1 MTPELLNLRGIIYKR
16 AELTLLEALRL
27 SVLESINYQDKAT
40 LLKWLR
46 QKGFDSLATHVES
59 TSDSKFKVI
68 LEDFKRKSLQSGGNI
83 PTKLTT
89 LDKPPVYEYTN
100 TNDSTIFDSGPGAPM
115 RDTTDQKFL
124 DRARSLLKS
133 SG

>member
-1 MTPELLNLRGIIYKR
+1 MIPESLNLRGLIYKR

-27 SVLESINYQDKAT
+27 SVLESVNYQDKAT
-40 LLKWLR
+40 LLKWLH
-46 QKGFDSLATHVES
+46 QKGFDSLAARVES

>member
-1 MTPELLNLRGIIYKR
+1 MAPKSLNLHGVTYKR
-16 AELTLLEALRL
+16 AKLTLLEALRL
-27 SVLESINYQDKAT
+27 STQESVNYQDKET

-46 QKGFDSLATHVES
+46 QKGFDSLAVRVES
-59 TSDSKFKVI
+59 LSDAKFRI
-68 LEDFKRKSLQSGGNI
+68 ALEDFKRKSLQSGGNT

-124 DRARSLLKS
+124 DRARSLLKP